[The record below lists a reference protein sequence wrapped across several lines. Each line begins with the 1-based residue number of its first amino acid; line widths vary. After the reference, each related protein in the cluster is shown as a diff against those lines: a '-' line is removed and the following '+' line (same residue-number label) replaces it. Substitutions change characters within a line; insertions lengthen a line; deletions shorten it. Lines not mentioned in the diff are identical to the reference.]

1 MKMMNNKT
9 SLALAVAAALGVMS
23 QQASAVIKLNFDST
37 SDTSGYVTSSAPA
50 VPRTSGAIILT
61 GPMLFA
67 AEQSGESSLGL
78 NSIYAASANKAG
90 IVWADGDLSVAIP
103 VPSSYAVVGVKTM
116 FIKVA
121 LTGGAKF
128 YAEPYLVCPN
138 KTAGATPNTL
148 ANTTTATDMA
158 SAGDGATI
166 IATKG
171 GLISTATS
179 PAAGKATAVFNIVSG
194 LTTIATGFCTLTFAL
209 PADVSTTTMVTAYTV
224 GNRGDIG
231 MNVEVGYTQGGAP
244 ATALVSGTI
253 IKFVPKL
260 KATVTASEFGN
271 VVSPVVIDVKQ
282 ASKKFVAAGAAVTQ
296 SVATLGSIRVTSAT
310 TAILVRAATLSASDT
325 TASVIM
331 NTGTVTI
338 NGALLAGV
346 QNVTLHKVAS
356 CGTLSTAPAG
366 VPSTSTGGGGNVT
379 IAGISIGELA
389 AGLNICTTVPGT
401 TTLNG
406 GQLTA
411 VLTGGDVTNF
421 APTLGPEGN
430 LVNVG
435 INGARVRILQIP
447 SSTNTDLAFIRF
459 YNTSSQNT
467 IVRGTLYGMD
477 GKVIGTE
484 NSVLFDALKSNDVE
498 VLDAAKLQT
507 KIGATSP
514 WTGKAWLL
522 VQAEVEPA
530 SFKVQGLLRTPA
542 NILVNLSTDA
552 LN

>member
-23 QQASAVIKLNFDST
+23 QQASALIKLDFKST
-37 SDTSGYVTSSAPA
+37 DTSGYATSAPGPA
-50 VPRTSGAIILT
+50 VPIAAVT

-67 AEQSGESSLGL
+67 AEQTGEASMAINNL
-78 NSIYAASANKAG
+78 YVTAAAAAG
-90 IVWADGDLSVAIP
+90 VVWNDGDLSVAIP
-103 VPSSYAVVGVKTM
+103 VPSSYSVVGVKTM
-116 FIKVA
+116 FVKVT

-138 KTAGATPNTL
+138 QTAVAAPPVAHTFANVLSANFTSAGQGAT
-148 ANTTTATDMA
+148 AIA
-158 SAGDGATI
+158 AG
-166 IATKG
+166 G

-194 LTTIATGFCTLTFAL
+194 LTTVASGYCALTFAS
-209 PADVSTTTMVTAYTV
+209 PAIAAAGAMLTAYTV
-224 GNRGDIG
+224 TTRGEIG

-253 IKFVPKL
+253 IKFVPTMKSVV
-260 KATVTASEFGN
+260 AATDIAGAVPTVT
-271 VVSPVVIDVKQ
+271 IDVKQ
-282 ASKKFVAAGAAVTQ
+282 ASKKFVPNGTLVTQ
-296 SVATLGSIRVTSAT
+296 TVAVLGSIKTVSAQTAGTVRVATLSGY
-310 TAILVRAATLSASDT
+310 DT

-331 NTGTVTI
+331 TTGTVTI
-338 NGALLAGV
+338 NGDLLAGV
-346 QNVTLHKVAS
+346 QNITLAKGPLCANPS
-356 CGTLSTAPAG
+356 SAPAG
-366 VPSTSTGGGGNVT
+366 VPSSGSVT
-379 IAGISIGELA
+379 IAGIPQSELTA
-389 AGLNICTTVPGT
+389 FAGAPLGLNICATVAGT

-411 VLTGGDVTNF
+411 VLTGGNVTNF
-421 APTLGPEGN
+421 TPDLGPSGN

-435 INGARVRILQIP
+435 INGARVRVLQVP

-459 YNTSSQNT
+459 YNTSSQDT

-507 KIGATSP
+507 KVGATGP

-522 VQAEVEPA
+522 VQAEIEPA

>member
-23 QQASAVIKLNFDST
+23 QQASALIKLDFKST
-37 SDTSGYVTSSAPA
+37 DVSGYAGAGPA
-50 VPRTSGAIILT
+50 VPIGAVT

-67 AEQSGESSLGL
+67 AEQTGETTMAINNL
-78 NSIYAASANKAG
+78 YVTAAAAAG
-90 IVWADGDLSVAIP
+90 VVWNDGDLSVAIP
-103 VPSSYAVVGVKTM
+103 VPSSYSVVGVKTM
-116 FIKVA
+116 FVRVA

-138 KTAGATPNTL
+138 QTAIVVAPVAHTF
-148 ANTTTATDMA
+148 ANVLSANFT
-158 SAGDGATI
+158 SAGEGAAA
-166 IATKG
+166 IAG
-171 GLISTATS
+171 SYGLISTATT

-194 LTTIATGFCTLTFAL
+194 LTTVASGYCALTFAPGVIAAAGAML
-209 PADVSTTTMVTAYTV
+209 TAYTV
-224 GNRGDIG
+224 TTRGDIG

-244 ATALVSGTI
+244 ATAIVSGTI
-253 IKFVPKL
+253 IRFVPTL
-260 KATVTASEFGN
+260 KSVVAATDIAGTAPTVT
-271 VVSPVVIDVKQ
+271 IDVKQ
-282 ASKKFVAAGAAVTQ
+282 ASKKFVPAGTLVTQ
-296 SVATLGSIRVTSAT
+296 TVAVLGSIKTVSAQTAGTVRVATLSGY
-310 TAILVRAATLSASDT
+310 DT

-331 NTGTVTI
+331 TTGTVTI
-338 NGALLAGV
+338 SGELLAGV
-346 QNVTLHKVAS
+346 QNITLNKGPLCTNPS
-356 CGTLSTAPAG
+356 SAPAG
-366 VPSTSTGGGGNVT
+366 VPSSGSVT
-379 IAGISIGELA
+379 IAGIPQSELSAFLAAA
-389 AGLNICTTVPGT
+389 AGLNICATVAGT

-411 VLTGGDVTNF
+411 VLTGGNVANF
-421 APTLGPEGN
+421 TPDLGPSGN

-435 INGARVRILQIP
+435 INGARVRVLQVP

-459 YNTSSQNT
+459 YNTSSQDT

-477 GKVIGTE
+477 GKAIGTE

-498 VLDAAKLQT
+498 VLDAAKLQA
-507 KIGATSP
+507 KVGATGP

-522 VQAEVEPA
+522 VQAEIEPA